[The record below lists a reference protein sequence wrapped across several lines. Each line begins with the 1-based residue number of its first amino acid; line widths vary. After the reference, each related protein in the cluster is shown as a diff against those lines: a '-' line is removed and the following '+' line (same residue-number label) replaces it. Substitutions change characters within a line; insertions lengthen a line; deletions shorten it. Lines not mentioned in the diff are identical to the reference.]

1 MSQQGQHEPQPL
13 TNAWCLWAHMPTDS
27 DWSPQSYIKI
37 YTFNTIEEIICI
49 NETLASTEVLIKCCM
64 LFLMRDNILPFWE
77 DKHNING
84 GCFTYKV
91 SNKIVV
97 DSWKKLTYSAVG
109 NTISNKGEFNTNI
122 NGITISPKKNFCV
135 LKVWMKTCEYQNPD
149 LINNTIPGIKRDG
162 SIFKKH
168 EPN

>member
-1 MSQQGQHEPQPL
+1 METFDIKYHKLSNL
-13 TNAWCLWAHMPTDS
+13 WTLWAHLPNDNNWVIS
-27 DWSPQSYIKI
+27 SYIKI
-37 YTFNTIEEIICI
+37 MSFQYIEEIIV
-49 NETLASTEVLIKCCM
+49 VLDILPKHLIENCM
-64 LFLMRDNILPFWE
+64 FFLMKNNIQPLWE
-77 DKHNING
+77 DKNNING

-109 NTISNKGEFNTNI
+109 NTISNKGEFNINM

>member
-1 MSQQGQHEPQPL
+1 MDNINQPHLL
-13 TNAWCLWAHMPTDS
+13 TNSWCLWAHMPADS

-37 YTFNTIEEIICI
+37 YTFNTVEEMISIT
-49 NETLASTEVLIKCCM
+49 ETLASTEVLIKSCM
-64 LFLMRDNILPFWE
+64 LFLMKDNILPFWE
-77 DKHNING
+77 DKNNING

-109 NTISNKGEFNTNI
+109 NTITQNAEFNKNI
-122 NGITISPKKNFCV
+122 NGITISPKKNFGV
-135 LKVWMKTCEYQNPD
+135 LKVWMKTCEHQNPD
-149 LINNTIPGIKRDG
+149 MINSTIPGIKRDG

-168 EPN
+168 DPTY